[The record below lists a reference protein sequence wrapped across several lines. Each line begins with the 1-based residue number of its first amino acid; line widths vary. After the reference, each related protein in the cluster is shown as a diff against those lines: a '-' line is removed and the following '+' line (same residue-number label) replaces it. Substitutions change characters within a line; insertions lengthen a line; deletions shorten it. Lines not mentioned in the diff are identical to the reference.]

1 MIDQEEI
8 LPYSFSFPREEY
20 VPTFGISLKSNAA
33 LVVGSDRNTF
43 YFSPET
49 GDAFSSQRFEADKFI
64 RNADETVICVC
75 AGGMPSI
82 TAARNIALNAKPEVS
97 EAAWQKSLEDIA
109 MAAPR
114 PQPWPF
120 DEILV
125 IRPDNPSGVWIVT
138 RREGTAS
145 VVKNESH
152 ICIGDRSHARL
163 LPAILWNPDLS
174 ADRLEVL
181 ARLTLSYASL
191 LNPSGVGFGFD
202 ILTIRPGQVS
212 WKQFPVDGFERP
224 FTSQIIK
231 AFEELPAI

>member
-1 MIDQEEI
+1 
-8 LPYSFSFPREEY
+8 
-20 VPTFGISLKSNAA
+20 
-33 LVVGSDRNTF
+33 
-43 YFSPET
+43 
-49 GDAFSSQRFEADKFI
+49 
-64 RNADETVICVC
+64 
-75 AGGMPSI
+75 
-82 TAARNIALNAKPEVS
+82 
-97 EAAWQKSLEDIA
+97 
-109 MAAPR
+109 
-114 PQPWPF
+114 
-120 DEILV
+120 
-125 IRPDNPSGVWIVT
+125 VT